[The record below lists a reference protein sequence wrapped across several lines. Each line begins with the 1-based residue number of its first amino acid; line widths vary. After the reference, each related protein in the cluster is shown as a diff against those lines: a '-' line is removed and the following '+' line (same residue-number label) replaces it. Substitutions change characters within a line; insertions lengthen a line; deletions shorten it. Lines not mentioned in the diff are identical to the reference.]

1 MDKHENNGNFFDSLV
16 DGVYNF
22 NWLLLLSVAI
32 SYLYII
38 STSFDDFLRKQKDN
52 HYETGELNSV
62 GHITKLGYMLVF
74 SVLLYL
80 FMNSVNR

>member
-38 STSFDDFLRKQKDN
+38 STSTTPFTLMFAQLPN
-52 HYETGELNSV
+52 CAH
-62 GHITKLGYMLVF
+62 
-74 SVLLYL
+74 
-80 FMNSVNR
+80 